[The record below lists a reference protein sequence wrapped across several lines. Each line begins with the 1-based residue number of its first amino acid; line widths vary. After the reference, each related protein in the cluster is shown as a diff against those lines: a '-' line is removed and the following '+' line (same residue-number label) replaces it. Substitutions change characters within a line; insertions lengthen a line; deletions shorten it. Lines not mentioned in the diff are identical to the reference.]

1 MRPFNRT
8 PGKARFARRLRR
20 DGTDVERRLWQHLR
34 NGQLGS
40 AKFRRQSPAGRY
52 VLDFYCP
59 ALALAVELDG
69 GQHAEARIRDRE
81 RDKWLKQKGVTV
93 LRFWNSDVV
102 ENLDGVLEVIAVKI
116 GELSSAAASSHPRW
130 RAGLQARNP
139 GGAAPPPPEMGRVGV
154 GVSPTTRSDNAAG
167 DH

>member
-69 GQHAEARIRDRE
+69 GQHAEARTRDRE

-102 ENLDGVLEVIAVKI
+102 ENLDGVLEVIAAKI

-130 RAGLQARNP
+130 RAGLTPTPTLPLA
-139 GGAAPPPPEMGRVGV
+139 GGGSAPPGPRQ
-154 GVSPTTRSDNAAG
+154 TRAASREG
-167 DH
+167 PGERP